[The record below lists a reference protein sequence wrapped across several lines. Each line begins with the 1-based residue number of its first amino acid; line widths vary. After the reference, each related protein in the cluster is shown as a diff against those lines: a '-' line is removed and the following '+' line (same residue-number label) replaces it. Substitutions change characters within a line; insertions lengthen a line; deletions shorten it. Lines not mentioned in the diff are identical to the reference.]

1 MSVSFLARLQSNF
14 QRNTFPTKCL
24 NQTELMLLVP
34 FGLFLTTKSPNVLP
48 WEMPFFIAVSTML
61 PWLKNNAK
69 MMLNTI
75 FLWVQRERRKDKSAR
90 KDKLERWRREVKE
103 KAENKRWWGVKTEE
117 ERRSGRDGGE
127 DEWKGKWNS
136 EERRV
141 NRREE
146 EGRRRAGEKKSW
158 LESRRRTRRRCA
170 TRRSETRESKKGQR
184 DIFGFLF
191 SSLLTNISISWLT
204 DIRNGNNARAA
215 GAGWEDLTCHQ
226 KQREVAVRA
235 RRINTS
241 RIASQWFPVITAQST
256 AVSPAAALRVKS
268 HSHSLCNGMFE
279 EPSWSSSRVAFVC
292 TWSPHDN
299 STSCLSVRHNAACQ
313 DGRLC

>member
-1 MSVSFLARLQSNF
+1 MNVSFSARLQSNF

-146 EGRRRAGEKKSW
+146 EGRKTSWREKELIRKSTTDEEEMRNETEW
-158 LESRRRTRRRCA
+158 DEGKQK
-170 TRRSETRESKKGQR
+170 RSKRH
-184 DIFGFLF
+184 FWVPLF
-191 SSLLTNISISWLT
+191 
-204 DIRNGNNARAA
+204 
-215 GAGWEDLTCHQ
+215 
-226 KQREVAVRA
+226 
-235 RRINTS
+235 
-241 RIASQWFPVITAQST
+241 FP
-256 AVSPAAALRVKS
+256 P
-268 HSHSLCNGMFE
+268 N
-279 EPSWSSSRVAFVC
+279 
-292 TWSPHDN
+292 
-299 STSCLSVRHNAACQ
+299 
-313 DGRLC
+313 